1 MASFTDNINA
11 LTSFKPYVAQQPVD
25 AMVQVGM
32 QKQAQYDQGIQKIQS
47 QIDQVAGMDVVR
59 DVDKMYLQSKL
70 DTLGGNLRKVAA
82 GDFSNYQLQ
91 NSVGGMVS
99 SIAKDKNVQN
109 AVSSTA
115 RYRKGIADMDAAI
128 KEGKSSPSN
137 EWDFQNQASK
147 WLNGDVSASFTGG
160 YNPYTNYKK
169 NALEVIKSLTKDES
183 IRDDAFTV
191 DKKGNLVV
199 ADSTVRKK
207 LAGIDPSKIQ
217 TALMATLS
225 PADFKQMEIDGRYS
239 YANASPEQLSRA
251 ISASS
256 NEKIG
261 FYEQQKKVLS
271 DAKSATTSNV
281 EKTKLDEQIE
291 ALDKTIAGISRENQG
306 MLDRIVNGDVE
317 GIKAQLHTANF
328 LDNFSRAFSF
338 TETSQ
343 TYVGKTPQEM
353 NMWRADKEQD
363 WKKFIIGLENE
374 NRRFELTYSQKERE
388 LRAKEKETAGY
399 GILGTGVDQSRVP
412 KVTFEKVIEET
423 LSGEKSLAASDADFM
438 KGKDKQWFDAQK
450 KAWEE
455 RPSGVDPKTKYY
467 FETTEPIR
475 RKVLANQVMIADINK
490 KAQAQFGTIDQYIP
504 KDAENVEYFD
514 EDSGEYIT
522 YTPEDFVRFNEKSGK
537 YLEQIKQPLSS
548 TGTGNFGKTKYT
560 QYNYEKAKQELS
572 PKEFKLLQIQGGV
585 LPSNSQN
592 KMLSEQVKD
601 YSKKVN
607 QPYTEKL
614 REISDFTAKEVQDR
628 VMGMQGASYSIPTA
642 NEAQKSSIGTNLT
655 KFADLA
661 ESLKGELP
669 GNPNFDV
676 KLARALSIDPTANYT
691 MEVIE
696 GTEYSE
702 PMYKMSVTGKE
713 GNLQFNITPEQKKLM
728 FGETFE
734 ASPEVQ
740 QFRPLQ
746 TQIMKMGG
754 KSTSFVEGD
763 SNHNTAFL
771 NKIDFPSVQNYGV
784 KGDVEQI
791 SPGVYSVR
799 LNLFDPIS
807 GQWYDNIPFPRNG
820 VLREDQVMPLIKQL
834 NDEAIYELLTDT
846 KPSANAMNEVKAAS
860 KKPL

>member
-11 LTSFKPYVAQQPVD
+11 LTSFKPYVAQAPVD

-59 DVDKMYLQSKL
+59 DIDKIYLQSKL
-70 DTLGGNLRKVAA
+70 DKLGGDLKKVAA
-82 GDFSNYQLQ
+82 GDFSNYQLV

-99 SIAKDKNVQN
+99 GIAKDKHVQN

-147 WLNGDVSASFTGG
+147 WLNGDVNSSFTGG
-160 YNPYTNYKK
+160 YSPYTNYKK
-169 NALEVIKSLTKDES
+169 NALEVLKSLTKDES

-191 DKKGNLVV
+191 DSKGNLVIS
-199 ADSTVRKK
+199 DSTVRKK
-207 LAGIDPSKIQ
+207 LAGIEPSKIQ

-239 YANASPEQLSRA
+239 YSNASPEQLSKTVT
-251 ISASS
+251 ASS
-256 NEKIG
+256 NQKIG
-261 FYEQQKKVLS
+261 YYEGQKKVLL

-281 EKTKLDEQIE
+281 EKTKLDEQIAE
-291 ALDKTIAGISRENQG
+291 LDKTINSISKENQA
-306 MLDRIVNGDVE
+306 MLEQINGGNIE

-343 TYVGKTPQEM
+343 TYVDKTPQEM
-353 NMWRADKEQD
+353 NMWRADKKQD
-363 WKKFIIGLENE
+363 WDKFILNLQNE
-374 NRRFELTYSQKERE
+374 NRKFELSYSQKERE
-388 LRAKEKETAGY
+388 MLAKQKETEGY
-399 GILGTGVDQSRVP
+399 GILGMGVNQDRVP
-412 KVTFEKVIEET
+412 QITLEKVVEET
-423 LSGEKSLAASDADFM
+423 LSGEQSLAASDADFM
-438 KGKDKQWFDAQK
+438 RGKDKQWFDAQK

-467 FETTEPIR
+467 FESTEPIR
-475 RKVLANQVMIADINK
+475 RKILANQVMIADINK

-504 KDAENVEYFD
+504 EDAENVEYFD
-514 EDSGEYIT
+514 EASGEYIT
-522 YTPEDFVRFNEKSGK
+522 YTPKDFVEFNEIKSK
-537 YLEQIKQPLSS
+537 YIKVSD
-548 TGTGNFGKTKYT
+548 KTKAEMQGRNAGASVIST
-560 QYNYEKAKQELS
+560 IDYEKARRELPEKQYRLLELEGKGKSNATLSKIAREYQKSVNS
-572 PKEFKLLQIQGGV
+572 PYREK
-585 LPSNSQN
+585 
-592 KMLSEQVKD
+592 VK
-601 YSKKVN
+601 
-607 QPYTEKL
+607 
-614 REISDFTAKEVQDR
+614 EISDFTAKEVQNR

-669 GNPNFDV
+669 GNPDFDV
-676 KLARALSIDPTANYT
+676 KLARALSIDPSANYT

-713 GNLQFNITPEQKKLM
+713 GNLQFNVTPEQKRLM

-734 ASPEVQ
+734 ASPEVRE
-740 QFRPLQ
+740 FRPLQ

-834 NDEAIYELLTDT
+834 NDEAIYELLTDS
-846 KPSANAMNEVKAAS
+846 KPSGNAMNEVKAAS

>member
-1 MASFTDNINA
+1 MGSFTDNINA
-11 LTSFKPYVAQQPVD
+11 LTSFKPYVAQQPVE

-59 DVDKMYLQSKL
+59 DVDKQYLQSKL

-99 SIAKDKNVQN
+99 NIAKDKNVQN

-147 WLNGDVSASFTGG
+147 WLNGDSSASFTGG

-199 ADSTVRKK
+199 SDSTLRKK
-207 LAGIDPSKIQ
+207 LSGIDASKIQ

-251 ISASS
+251 ISISS

-281 EKTKLDEQIE
+281 EKTKLDEQIA

-306 MLDRIVNGDVE
+306 MLDKILNGDTE

-374 NRRFELTYSQKERE
+374 NRRFQLTYSQKERE
-388 LRAKEKETAGY
+388 LLAKEKETAGY

-438 KGKDKQWFDAQK
+438 KGKDKQWFDVQK

-467 FETTEPIR
+467 FETTEPTR
-475 RKVLANQVMIADINK
+475 RKILANQVMISDIAK
-490 KAQAQFGTIDQYIP
+490 KAQDQFGTIEQYIP

-522 YTPEDFVRFNEKSGK
+522 YTPEDFVKFNENRSK
-537 YLEQIKQPLSS
+537 YIKLDNS
-548 TGTGNFGKTKYT
+548 TTDPDGRKMPKASFDL
-560 QYNYEKAKQELS
+560 EKAKREL
-572 PKEFKLLQIQGGV
+572 PEKEYRILEIQANSKNNPRKKLLADIA
-585 LPSNSQN
+585 L
-592 KMLSEQVKD
+592 D
-601 YSKKVN
+601 YQKKVN
-607 QPYTEKL
+607 TPYRAKVK
-614 REISDFTAKEVQDR
+614 EISDFTAKEVQDR

-734 ASPEVQ
+734 ASQEVRE
-740 QFRPLQ
+740 FRPLQ

-846 KPSANAMNEVKAAS
+846 KPSGNAMNEVKAAS